1 MTTPPDP
8 LARAARLIAALRPDW
23 QRPERFHEAK
33 AEALA
38 AIRAVAADRCAGCEA
53 AGLRER
59 LARAHA
65 LLRHAGAEVARHR
78 RLLASAVRPPRRRRA
93 GPDARQGRLPLPAQ
107 SEPPRRRGATGHT
120 EAAAAAMASPSA
132 RVGRGGR

>member
-1 MTTPPDP
+1 VTAPD
-8 LARAARLIAALRPDW
+8 LATAARLIANLRPDW
-23 QRPERFHEAK
+23 ERPERFHEAK
-33 AEALA
+33 SEALA
-38 AIRAVAADRCAGCEA
+38 LLRRAGAAPCAGCEA
-53 AGLRER
+53 DTLRER

-65 LLRHAGAEVARHR
+65 LLRHAAAEVARHR

-93 GPDARQGRLPLPAQ
+93 GPDARQGRLPLPAP